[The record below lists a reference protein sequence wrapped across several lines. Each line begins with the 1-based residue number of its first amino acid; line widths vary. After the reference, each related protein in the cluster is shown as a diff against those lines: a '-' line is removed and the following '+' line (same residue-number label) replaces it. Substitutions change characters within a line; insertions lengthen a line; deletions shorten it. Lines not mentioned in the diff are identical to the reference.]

1 MRAIGGT
8 AFSMGLP
15 LALPWVLLGGL
26 MLVSGACSEYDEPT
40 LTPGQKK
47 RVQAHLVTEATP
59 QHALN
64 VVIENQVELIGY
76 DLDKTTVKHGETVR
90 ITYYIKA
97 LADRMDDN
105 KIFVHLQGKKGDRKA
120 WMNLDHHPIGGLHP
134 LRKLKKGQI
143 VKDVQT
149 VTIPPAFTAGRA
161 GIYWGLWKGAHRLKV
176 DNKGKTTVDKEG
188 RVVIA
193 HIRIEGTGGD
203 AQKKKK
209 TVKLPLAIASKLPA
223 GSTIVVDGKLDDA
236 AWQPL
241 KWTPYWTAPDGS
253 KRPAP
258 RTRAKFTWDDKYLY
272 VGVHSLDDD
281 VWGTFTDRD
290 SNTWEQEV
298 IELFIDADNDRKDY
312 LELQVTPANVVFDA
326 KFATHRSDLK
336 VARAWNMAGLQTG
349 AFVDGTL
356 NARDD
361 VDKGWSVEIAVPFAE
376 TPGSRTPPAHGAL
389 WRVNLFRWDAPKA
402 GRQQAAA
409 FSPPV
414 VGDFH
419 ALNRFGRLRF
429 VDPSKVAPTAVS
441 PIPIPSSVLQKNPL
455 KPKMGGATL
464 APGETAPSTSKAPAS
479 NP

>member
-1 MRAIGGT
+1 MRAIVG
-8 AFSMGLP
+8 
-15 LALPWVLLGGL
+15 LALLIGL
-26 MLVSGACSEYDEPT
+26 GACSEYDEPT

-47 RVQAHLVTEATP
+47 RVQAHLLTEATP
-59 QHALN
+59 QHPLN
-64 VVIENQVELIGY
+64 VVIEDQVELLGY
-76 DLDKTTVKHGETVR
+76 DLDKTQVKHGETVR

-149 VTIPPAFTAGRA
+149 VTIPPEFTPGRA
-161 GIYWGLWKGAHRLKV
+161 GIYWGLWKGNHRLKV
-176 DNKGKTTVDKEG
+176 HDKGKTKVDKEG
-188 RVVIA
+188 RVVVA
-193 HIRIEGTGGD
+193 HIRIEGVEG
-203 AQKKKK
+203 AKKAPKA
-209 TVKLPLAIASKLPA
+209 KLPLAIASKLPA
-223 GSTIVVDGKLDDA
+223 GSTITVDGKLDDA

-258 RTRAKFTWDDKYLY
+258 RTRAKFTWDDQYLY
-272 VGVHSLDDD
+272 VGVHSVDDD
-281 VWGTFTDRD
+281 VWGTLTERD

-326 KFATHRSDLK
+326 KFARHRSDLK
-336 VARAWNMAGLQTG
+336 VARAWNMPGLKTG
-349 AFVDGTL
+349 AHVEGTL
-356 NARDD
+356 NERDD
-361 VDKGWSVEIAVPFAE
+361 VDSGWSVEIAVPFAA

-409 FSPPV
+409 FSPPI

-429 VDPSKVAPTAVS
+429 VDPAKVAPTAVS
-441 PIPIPSSVLQKNPL
+441 PMSVPSSVLQKKPL
-455 KPKMGGATL
+455 KPKKGAATL
-464 APGETAPSTSKAPAS
+464 PGQDPAAAPSEAPAS
-479 NP
+479 TP

>member
-1 MRAIGGT
+1 MRAMMAVLFAIG
-8 AFSMGLP
+8 P
-15 LALPWVLLGGL
+15 LAAGVTG
-26 MLVSGACSEYDEPT
+26 CSEYDEPT

-47 RVQAHLVTEATP
+47 RVQAHLVKEAKP

-64 VVIENQVELIGY
+64 VIIEDQVELMGY
-76 DLDKTTVKHGETVR
+76 DLDKTSVKHGETFR

-134 LRKLKKGQI
+134 LRKLKKGEI

-149 VTIPPAFTAGRA
+149 VTVPPEFTAGSA
-161 GIYWGLWKGAHRLKV
+161 GIYWGLWKGQHRLKV
-176 DNKGKTTVDKEG
+176 HDKGKTTVDNEG
-188 RVVIA
+188 RVVIT
-193 HIRIEGTGGD
+193 RLTIEGAPGAKPAATP
-203 AQKKKK
+203 Q
-209 TVKLPLAIASKLPA
+209 LPLAIASKLPA
-223 GSTIVVDGKLDDA
+223 GATIVVDGKLDDA

-258 RTRAKFTWDDKYLY
+258 RTRAKFTWDDQYLY

-281 VWGTFTDRD
+281 VWGTFTERD

-298 IELFIDADNDRKDY
+298 IELFIDADSDKTDY

-336 VARAWNMAGLQTG
+336 VARAWNMAGLKTG
-349 AFVDGTL
+349 AHVEGTL

-361 VDKGWSVEIAVPFAE
+361 VDQGWSVEIAVPFAE
-376 TPGSRTPPAHGAL
+376 TPGSRNPPEHGAL

-419 ALNRFGRLRF
+419 ALDRFGRLRF
-429 VDPSKVAPTAVS
+429 VDPAKVAPTAVS
-441 PIPIPSSVLQKNPL
+441 PLSIPSSVMEKKSL
-455 KPKMGGATL
+455 KPNLGPATL
-464 APGETAPSTSKAPAS
+464 PEGTPAAPPSKTPAS
-479 NP
+479 AP

>member
-1 MRAIGGT
+1 MRATGGL
-8 AFSMGLP
+8 AVLMGLS
-15 LALPWVLLGGL
+15 LLIC
-26 MLVSGACSEYDEPT
+26 VSGACSEYDEPT

-47 RVQAHLVTEATP
+47 RVQAHILTEATP
-59 QHALN
+59 QHPLN
-64 VVIENQVELIGY
+64 VVVENQVELLGY
-76 DLDKTTVKHGETVR
+76 DLDKTRVAHGETVR

-120 WMNLDHHPIGGLHP
+120 WMNLDHHPVGGLHP

-149 VTIPPAFTAGRA
+149 VTIPPEFTPGRA
-161 GIYWGLWKGAHRLKV
+161 GIYWGLWKGAHRLKIA
-176 DNKGKTTVDKEG
+176 NKGTTKVDKEG
-188 RVVIA
+188 RVVIT
-193 HIRIEGTGGD
+193 HIRIDGVAG
-203 AQKKKK
+203 AQKKKAE
-209 TVKLPLAIASKLPA
+209 KLPLAIASKLPA
-223 GSTIVVDGKLDDA
+223 GSTIVIDGKLDDA
-236 AWQPL
+236 AWLPL

-258 RTRAKFTWDDKYLY
+258 RTRAKFTWDDQYLY

-281 VWGTFTDRD
+281 VWGTFTERD

-298 IELFIDADNDRKDY
+298 IELFIDANNNRKDY

-326 KFATHRSDLK
+326 KFVTHRSDLK
-336 VARAWNMAGLQTG
+336 VARAWNMAGLKTG
-349 AFVDGTL
+349 AHVDGTL

-361 VDKGWSVEIAVPFAE
+361 VDKGWSVEMAVPFAE

-402 GRQQAAA
+402 GRQKAAA
-409 FSPPV
+409 FSPPI

-429 VDPSKVAPTAVS
+429 VDPAKVAPTAVS
-441 PIPIPSSVLQKNPL
+441 PMSLPSSVLKKNSL
-455 KPKMGGATL
+455 KPKIGPATL
-464 APGETAPSTSKAPAS
+464 PAGQPASKAPAS
-479 NP
+479 TP